1 MSDIRTPPP
10 SKEYR
15 DNFDRIF
22 GWKCRRCLTTNPPDT
37 EACRDCKQPPAL
49 QFCAHCGA
57 GLGENFRA
65 GEGTCEKCDPGGE
78 RGFNGYVNTK

>member
-15 DNFDRIF
+15 DNFDAIF
-22 GWKCRRCLTTNPPDT
+22 RPKA
-37 EACRDCKQPPAL
+37 EFCK
-49 QFCAHCGA
+49 HCGA
-57 GLGENFRA
+57 GLGEHFRE
-65 GEGTCEKCDPGGE
+65 GEGTCEKCDPDGT